1 MNVVYQT
8 SENDCGLAV
17 LAMLLAHH
25 GRHLSLYEL
34 KMRHPISTAG
44 MSVLDLKLIARSY
57 GLDCKV
63 FAVQGDAAQLA
74 QLATPFIAHWGGQHF
89 TVVTRIA
96 DGKMHLADPR
106 DGKRVLSIDE
116 ARKYWSGVALF
127 MTPGESFQAHAPPT
141 LLRQWLPEVR
151 RFSRMLVALF
161 FLSVLLLGLSY
172 AVPLLISKVVSNFME
187 HGTLPFGTAGM
198 VAVALGFVLSYYVFN
213 WSKQA
218 LLLEIRLRL
227 DGHLSERFS
236 ESLFRLPF
244 LFFSRM
250 PFGDLLER
258 LGSVGTIREFISARI
273 AAAIVDAV
281 LVVTLA
287 VLIFVTNHKLG
298 IIYLGAVAIIAQ
310 LVYLQWPRLRERFR
324 DEVLSYTASFDT
336 FSDALLGI
344 QDIKANH
351 TEQVFYLRWR
361 ERFRQYLG
369 TARARGRLTAK
380 LEALLAVLGGGI
392 PLVILL
398 ASLWLVNRAQLS
410 PADAI
415 LAYLLIQYSMSPLAG
430 LLGTGIMIQHLVI
443 HTDRVNGITQFV
455 ADTATETPEQG
466 SLPVTRIVVE
476 DCAFSYAPDG
486 RDVLSG
492 VNLDIT
498 PGGFVILTG
507 VSGSGKST
515 LLKLLTRTLSPHR
528 GRVRYF
534 SGEREIAPGGAV
546 QLTSIIQD
554 AAMFRGTVLENIT
567 LFDAG
572 ISLERVGEAARIAN
586 IHAEIM
592 AMPLGFSTPVE
603 RGGGNLSGG
612 QRQRLALARALLKS
626 PQMLVLD
633 EFTSHLDADNEARI
647 IANLRQLGCTVII
660 ATHRTA
666 WIHAGDRIVQVR
678 DATAHMLP
686 AREAAPEACLA

>member
-8 SENDCGLAV
+8 GENDCGLAV
-17 LAMLLAHH
+17 LAMMLAHH

-57 GLDCKV
+57 GLDSKV
-63 FAVQGDAAQLA
+63 FAVQGDATRLE

-96 DGKMHLADPR
+96 RGKMHLADPR
-106 DGKRVLSIDE
+106 DGRRVLDIGE
-116 ARKYWSGVALF
+116 ALKYWSGVAMFLA
-127 MTPGESFQAHAPPT
+127 PGESFQPHQRPR
-141 LLRQWLPEVR
+141 LLRQWLPEIR
-151 RFSRMLVALF
+151 RFSSMLAALF

-172 AVPLLISKVVSNFME
+172 AVPLLISKVVSSFME
-187 HGTLPFGTAGM
+187 NGTLPFGAVGM
-198 VAVALGFVLSYYVFN
+198 IGVALGFVVSYYVFN

-227 DGHLSERFS
+227 DGHLSERFI
-236 ESLFRLPF
+236 ESLFRLPYM
-244 LFFSRM
+244 FFSRM

-273 AAAIVDAV
+273 AAAIVDTV
-281 LVVTLA
+281 MVVTLA
-287 VLIFVTNHKLG
+287 VLIFLTNHKLG
-298 IIYLGAVAIIAQ
+298 IIYVGAVAIVAQ

-324 DEVLSYTASFDT
+324 DEVLSYTASYDT

-351 TEQVFYLRWR
+351 TEQVFYQRWR
-361 ERFRQYLG
+361 DRFRQYLH
-369 TARARGRLTAK
+369 TARTRGRLTAK
-380 LEALLAVLGGGI
+380 LEALLAVLGGGV

-398 ASLWLVNRAQLS
+398 AALWLVNRAQLS

-415 LAYLLIQYSMSPLAG
+415 LAYLLIQYSMAPLAG

-455 ADTATETPEQG
+455 AETAAETVEHG
-466 SLPVTRIVVE
+466 NLPVTRIVVE

-486 RDVLSG
+486 RDVLSD
-492 VNLDIT
+492 VNLDIA

-528 GRVRYF
+528 GRVCYF
-534 SGEREIAPGGAV
+534 NGEDEIPCGGAV

-567 LFDAG
+567 MFDPA
-572 ISLERVGEAARIAN
+572 INLERVGEAARIAN

-592 AMPLGFSTPVE
+592 AMPMGFSTPVE
-603 RGGGNLSGG
+603 RGGSNLSGG

-626 PQMLVLD
+626 PSMLLLD
-633 EFTSHLDADNEARI
+633 EFTSHLDAENEARI

-666 WIHAGDRIVQVR
+666 WIQATDRIIQVR
-678 DATAHMLP
+678 DATAVMLP
-686 AREAAPEACLA
+686 AREAAAEACLA